1 MNSPLKSRASQ
12 KFRANH
18 PSQHQMFV
26 NLVKGA
32 KQTKSKFL
40 FQREEDEINNELSNM
55 VKNQQA
61 AQFRL
66 GDLTCDR
73 LKKRSKHVKRVSWRK
88 SLCEVRAISE
98 ILADNLPC
106 VPGTNMPQQTCIK
119 QSEMWPNNCDG
130 NMPDI
135 LQQTWSIPNPKFAVN
150 VPDLLEQKSGIKSS
164 DTGSMLKEKWC
175 TSLPDIV
182 RQTMSETA
190 GRDESVPDL
199 LQLTPTPP
207 SQGSPSS
214 QDNLGESSSPE
225 VADEYSRKQEG
236 GCLKLSFFMD
246 CDPHLNRQR

>member
-18 PSQHQMFV
+18 PSQHQMFL

-55 VKNQQA
+55 VKNQQN

-73 LKKRSKHVKRVSWRK
+73 LRKRSNYVKRVSWRK

-98 ILADNLPC
+98 SLTDKLPG
-106 VPGTNMPQQTCIK
+106 VLGTNTEQQTCIK

-135 LQQTWSIPNPKFAVN
+135 LQQTWSMTDPKFAVS
-150 VPDLLEQKSGIKSS
+150 VPDLLEQKCGMKSGEA
-164 DTGSMLKEKWC
+164 GSMLNEKSSS
-175 TSLPDIV
+175 TLPDIV
-182 RQTMSETA
+182 RQTMPETA
-190 GRDESVPDL
+190 RREGSVPDL
-199 LQLTPTPP
+199 LQQTPT

-214 QDNLGESSSPE
+214 QDNLDESSSPDVGE
-225 VADEYSRKQEG
+225 EYSRKQEQ

-246 CDPHLNRQR
+246 CDPHLERQR

>member
-1 MNSPLKSRASQ
+1 
-12 KFRANH
+12 
-18 PSQHQMFV
+18 MFV